1 MSKRYMEMVT
11 LASRLDKAY
20 GQSNYDLLLADV
32 KRQGFK
38 VMRNSK
44 GQHKLEDLKE
54 NLNIF
59 GDLFGGLF

>member
-11 LASRLDKAY
+11 LAI
-20 GQSNYDLLLADV
+20 